1 MEERREGTPAENCHT
16 HALGI
21 SKSMAGLADPTWTWA
36 VESQWLCCLS
46 FLVFCLS
53 LMEFSAPWML
63 VSELALGTGTLYH
76 LPSYDL
82 PPLVLTS
89 LEARPTNATGVSMP
103 PGIRLRKLDLV
114 PLCPAGL
121 GST

>member
-16 HALGI
+16 RALGI

-53 LMEFSAPWML
+53 LMEFSAPRML
-63 VSELALGTGTLYH
+63 VSELALGKEPFT
-76 LPSYDL
+76 
-82 PPLVLTS
+82 TS
-89 LEARPTNATGVSMP
+89 LPTTSSSRPDQ
-103 PGIRLRKLDLV
+103 PGGQTHECHRSLHASRN
-114 PLCPAGL
+114 
-121 GST
+121 